1 MEGLGPTADRKY
13 FVNNAREWRRL
24 DGVGMGKQEGIQL
37 PWTGK
42 WTWKPSRVGSADWG
56 LEEAILQRIYSQEP
70 IRYMCK
76 DIYPFIDGKL

>member
-1 MEGLGPTADRKY
+1 M
-13 FVNNAREWRRL
+13 
-24 DGVGMGKQEGIQL
+24 GVGMGKQEGIQL

-56 LEEAILQRIYSQEP
+56 LKEAILQRIYSQEP